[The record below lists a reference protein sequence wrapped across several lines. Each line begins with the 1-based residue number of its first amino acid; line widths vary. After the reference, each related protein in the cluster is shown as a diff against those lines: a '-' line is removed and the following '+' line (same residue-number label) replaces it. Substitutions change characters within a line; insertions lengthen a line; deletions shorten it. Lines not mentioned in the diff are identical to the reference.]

1 MISLVLI
8 LDFIVGGKKKHR
20 KELVAVKRRQ
30 RMINRGVDLDQINY
44 VRPSFVCAFK
54 FREHNKFVV

>member
-1 MISLVLI
+1 MLI
-8 LDFIVGGKKKHR
+8 LDFIAGGKKKYR

-44 VRPSFVCAFK
+44 VRPILVCAFK
-54 FREHNKFVV
+54 FREHSKFVN